1 MQIRDVIKR
10 CLICKTRTRTSL
22 KTRTRRRRRG
32 LMNKS
37 VQRPNEQRRH
47 SEKPLVSVVILA
59 WNRCSDVRESLKHIR
74 KSTYQNLEVIVCDNG
89 SVDNTADMVRAEFP
103 EALLIR
109 FGNNIGIE
117 AYNAGFRAARGEF
130 VVILDDDSWPAADAI
145 AKMVDKFES
154 ECKLGIVAFDVRNCL
169 NHEQVAL
176 DAGEDSVFAD
186 EPYLMGFNGAG
197 AGVRKAV
204 FKDVGYYPGE
214 FFLYWNEQ
222 DLSLRALNAGWQVR
236 HFSDVVSFHKRSP
249 VNRASWR
256 APFFY
261 CRNAFW
267 LVWKNYPL
275 LQAFSMTLRMGRL
288 IIHHSLEQRTTI
300 YFKAMISA
308 MANVGKIAPL
318 RNPVRAEIARKFRA
332 PIELSF
338 TLYR

>member
-1 MQIRDVIKR
+1 MDGR
-10 CLICKTRTRTSL
+10 S
-22 KTRTRRRRRG
+22 RG
-32 LMNKS
+32 LMNDPL
-37 VQRPNEQRRH
+37 QGPNEQRRH
-47 SEKPLVSVVILA
+47 GQKPLVSAVILA
-59 WNRCSDVRESLKHIR
+59 WNRCSDVRESLEHIR
-74 KSTYQNLEVIVCDNG
+74 KSTYPNLEVIVCDNG
-89 SVDNTADMVRAEFP
+89 SEDNTADMVRAEFP
-103 EALLIR
+103 EVVLIR
-109 FGNNIGIE
+109 FGENIGIE

-130 VVILDDDSWPAADAI
+130 VVTLDDDSWPAADAI
-145 AKMVDKFES
+145 ARMVDKFEND
-154 ECKLGIVAFDVRNCL
+154 CKLGIAAFDVRNCPSY
-169 NHEQVAL
+169 ERVAL
-176 DAGEDSVFAD
+176 DAGKDDGSAD

-222 DLSLRALNAGWQVR
+222 DLSLRALNAGWKVK
-236 HFSDVVSFHKRSP
+236 HFSDVVSFHKYSRA
-249 VNRASWR
+249 NRASWR

-275 LQAFSMTLRMGRL
+275 IQAFSTTLRLGRL

-318 RNPVRAEIARKFRA
+318 RNPVNGEIARKFRA

-338 TLYR
+338 TFYR